1 MGGKSDVDQSTN
13 ACEVSGGKVGQPSMN
28 ATPIVMTSAR
38 TMCFNMVNT
47 VVPPHRRFFYMGAM
61 TGRVSPRRRLSKGE
75 EVGPMDIQKQ
85 MWLEWH

>member
-1 MGGKSDVDQSTN
+1 MSINPRMLARCLAERSVN
-13 ACEVSGGKVGQPSMN
+13 PSMN
-28 ATPIVMTSAR
+28 ATPIVMTNAR

-61 TGRVSPRRRLSKGE
+61 TGRVSPRRRLSEGE
-75 EVGPMDIQKQ
+75 ELGPMDVQKQ